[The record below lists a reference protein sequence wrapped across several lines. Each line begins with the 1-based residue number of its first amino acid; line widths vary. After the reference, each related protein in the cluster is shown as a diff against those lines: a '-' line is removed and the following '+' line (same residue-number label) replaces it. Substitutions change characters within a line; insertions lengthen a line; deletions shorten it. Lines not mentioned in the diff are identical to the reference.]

1 MLGMADTTDAPRPP
15 GRPRSARADEAIL
28 EAALDLLAEGTTVEA
43 LSIEAIANRAGV
55 GKATIYRRW
64 PGKEALLHDALLRLK
79 PLPPLPP
86 GRSVRED
93 LIALV
98 SGSGKHASDPRAG
111 RIIPCLTPLIH
122 RSPDQYRLYQE
133 MVEPRRQLLREVLR
147 RGIALGEIRADLDI
161 ELAVSL
167 LTAPLIM
174 QRVLRANPHL
184 DERDLPTRLV
194 DMVIAGIAPR

>member
-1 MLGMADTTDAPRPP
+1 
-15 GRPRSARADEAIL
+15 
-28 EAALDLLAEGTTVEA
+28 
-43 LSIEAIANRAGV
+43 
-55 GKATIYRRW
+55 
-64 PGKEALLHDALLRLK
+64 
-79 PLPPLPP
+79 
-86 GRSVRED
+86 VRED